1 MFILMVC
8 SLLQVISQSPQGIA
22 KMVDSQQGK
31 HVRPSPLFAHI
42 QIAHRNNIIYLSPED
57 KRKDWLYWL
66 YATILTL
73 GFRIYAFRGFRVED
87 FRVSGF
93 RVFGFIVFETW
104 KSASPTQGFEHVKD
118 MPYAGS
124 VTDKRQGCS
133 GHVQWPTRC
142 WLVLLLNFD
151 EFCSGQPWLDI
162 PCNTTTNDFR

>member
-31 HVRPSPLFAHI
+31 HVRVSPVFAHI
-42 QIAHRNNIIYLSPED
+42 QITHRNNMIYLSPED

-93 RVFGFIVFETW
+93 RVFGFVVFETL
-104 KSASPTQGFEHVKD
+104 KSASHKD
-118 MPYAGS
+118 LSMSRICRGIGHGQTSGLQRTCS
-124 VTDKRQGCS
+124 VANR
-133 GHVQWPTRC
+133 V
-142 WLVLLLNFD
+142 LIIVLLLNFD
-151 EFCSGQPWLDI
+151 EFCSGQIMVGHSL
-162 PCNTTTNDFR
+162 